1 MAMMSREERRR
12 LAAIERQMLIDDPAF
27 AQLFTRSL
35 QSTGSAWRKATAA
48 VVGAL
53 LALVALAGL
62 MVGSIELIVTA
73 AALSVAAAWM
83 LRLTRRTAS

>member
-1 MAMMSREERRR
+1 MTMMSREERRR

-35 QSTGSAWRKATAA
+35 PSIGSAWRRATAA

-53 LALVALAGL
+53 FSLAAIAGLLAGSVQL
-62 MVGSIELIVTA
+62 VVTA
-73 AALSVAAAWM
+73 AALSVAAAWVF
-83 LRLTRRTAS
+83 RLTRSSAG

>member
-27 AQLFTRSL
+27 AHLFTRSL
-35 QSTGSAWRKATAA
+35 QSTGSVWRKATAA

>member
-12 LAAIERQMLIDDPAF
+12 LAAIERQMLNDDPAF
-27 AQLFTRSL
+27 AHLFTRSL
-35 QSTGSAWRKATAA
+35 QSTGSVWRKATAA